1 MTIMS
6 IRDRVYFCVHL
17 LNRKSFNGDT
27 AQKMK
32 FSIKDFVS
40 KCDPIRRKLGPGGLW
55 PKQRSFLI
63 YQPTKINQKP
73 IMMNLRF
80 SNL

>member
-6 IRDRVYFCVHL
+6 IRDRVHFCVHL
-17 LNRKSFNGDT
+17 LNHKSFNGDT

-55 PKQRSFLI
+55 PK
-63 YQPTKINQKP
+63 
-73 IMMNLRF
+73 
-80 SNL
+80 